1 MDFHRY
7 GLQALTWY
15 GRYRYKTYAYIF
27 RVYLRLYQCVAIS
40 FPIVPIRLAGCPQMT
55 NEVFRSIHS
64 LWLCRRRETQQ
75 SSGFLLGVWLVSFI
89 ADLVS
94 FPCGRLYKG
103 MVGYCIKIN
112 GVGTSVIPT
121 SANTGISHYFVIGYD
136 LNFRTYKLLC
146 FAGIGGRLFTQEEA
160 GVNQQGF

>member
-1 MDFHRY
+1 MKFRLSVEWY
-7 GLQALTWY
+7 LQKKGKRNKAP
-15 GRYRYKTYAYIF
+15 
-27 RVYLRLYQCVAIS
+27 V
-40 FPIVPIRLAGCPQMT
+40 
-55 NEVFRSIHS
+55 
-64 LWLCRRRETQQ
+64 
-75 SSGFLLGVWLVSFI
+75 FLLGVWLVSFI

-160 GVNQQGF
+160 GVNQQDFKESSG